1 MKYLLNTKIQE
12 NSGVIF
18 NLSNC
23 NGTPIAID
31 TSKPKTS
38 GEAGWGYAISIRVN
52 EDFALNQCSP

>member
-1 MKYLLNTKIQE
+1 MKKKKDKCITTLKYLLNTKIQE

-18 NLSNC
+18 NLSIC

-38 GEAGWGYAISIRVN
+38 GEAG
-52 EDFALNQCSP
+52 